1 MRIYLWSSGLGHNDI
16 TVECI
21 ELPKHTANDEEATGL
36 AGLAALETRLE
47 VEAVALESAHA
58 RIGAANTH
66 VTLNAGIN
74 DEKQ

>member
-1 MRIYLWSSGLGHNDI
+1 MRICLCSSGLGHNDI

-21 ELPKHTANDEEATGL
+21 ELPKQTANDEEATGL
-36 AGLAALETRLE
+36 AGLAALETRPE
-47 VEAVALESAHA
+47 VEAVVLESAHA
-58 RIGAANTH
+58 RIGTANTH

>member
-21 ELPKHTANDEEATGL
+21 ELPKQTANDEEATGL
-36 AGLAALETRLE
+36 AGLAALETRPE

-58 RIGAANTH
+58 RIGTANTH
-66 VTLNAGIN
+66 VILNTGIN